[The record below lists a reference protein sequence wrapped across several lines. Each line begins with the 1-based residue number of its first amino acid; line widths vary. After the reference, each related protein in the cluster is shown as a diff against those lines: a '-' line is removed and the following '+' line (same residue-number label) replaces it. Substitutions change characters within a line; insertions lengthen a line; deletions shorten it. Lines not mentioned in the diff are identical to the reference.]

1 MRSVTKRRRVGV
13 GAGLE
18 GEVCGFSTVSVPLNS
33 VQKHLLH
40 PCMCGTMSGTW
51 NTKINQYE
59 EGVNQGRWVTWQRNV
74 LGEFLTGGRRSAE
87 EFF

>member
-1 MRSVTKRRRVGV
+1 
-13 GAGLE
+13 
-18 GEVCGFSTVSVPLNS
+18 
-33 VQKHLLH
+33 
-40 PCMCGTMSGTW
+40 MCGTMSGTW

-87 EFF
+87 VFSRRWCFWKEELELEAEGRTDQFQAEGVLLAQTSII